1 MVAGGGSGAGAFAGG
16 AWAARFGAGASGAS
30 AGRFLS
36 SAPLRFSASSL
47 ACLAASERTKMLVV
61 SCRSVC
67 PCTDQRGLLNFSTQA
82 LKEDVPKKCRS
93 SRLNCPE
100 LILFDSAQRAQP
112 IFGGKPVLPRTA
124 HRRRR
129 CVVDGNVAHKSP
141 APYPDAR
148 ARKRPEVGQVLQQ
161 RALLRAAHGAAPD
174 TAPDTVR
181 TRF

>member
-67 PCTDQRGLLNFSTQA
+67 PCTDQRGLLNFSTHA
-82 LKEDVPKKCRS
+82 LKEDVQK
-93 SRLNCPE
+93 N
-100 LILFDSAQRAQP
+100 
-112 IFGGKPVLPRTA
+112 
-124 HRRRR
+124 
-129 CVVDGNVAHKSP
+129 
-141 APYPDAR
+141 
-148 ARKRPEVGQVLQQ
+148 
-161 RALLRAAHGAAPD
+161 AAPQGS
-174 TAPDTVR
+174 TVLSSLCSTVR
-181 TRF
+181 SGRSPFLEGSRFCLGQRTGGGDVLWTAT